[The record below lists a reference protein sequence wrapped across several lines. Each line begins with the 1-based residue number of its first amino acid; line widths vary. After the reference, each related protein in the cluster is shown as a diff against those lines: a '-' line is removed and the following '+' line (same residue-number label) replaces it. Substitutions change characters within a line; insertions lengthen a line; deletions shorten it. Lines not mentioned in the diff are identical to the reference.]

1 MIGAGVS
8 GLSSGIR
15 LLESDW
21 EVTIWASEFSPNTT
35 SDIAA
40 ALWYPFLSA
49 PVEKTDVWGSNTYK
63 VLENLSG
70 LPDTGVTMTRT
81 YEYFRDPQSDPSWKD
96 VVQDFERRTGSLPE
110 DYVECFSF
118 VTPVIE
124 MPLYLGWLRKR
135 YDSLGGSL
143 RQRTIPDFDDL
154 PDTFDVVVNCT
165 GLESGVLLD
174 DGEVYP
180 VRGQIIRVRSSIS
193 EMHLD
198 QQIET
203 LTYIVPRSEDVVLG
217 GVAQQGNWNLGLND
231 EDHDGRAS
239 PDQQPVPVASWPGR
253 AGFLER
259 PGDAIFTDRIHG
271 KGKCRQSRGWI
282 GFHRGRS
289 FRCRCEC
296 VGYRRLLGGRILE
309 QEDGLALWTG
319 DILSQVP
326 GTWNRE
332 FGSTF
337 RAGNGEFL
345 VHGRCMSRYS
355 IS

>member
-15 LLESDW
+15 LLENDW

-96 VVQDFERRTGSLPE
+96 VVQDFERRTDDLPNG
-110 DYVECFSF
+110 YVECFSF

-180 VRGQIIRVRSSIS
+180 VRGQIIRVRSSMS

-217 GVAQQGNWNLGLND
+217 GVAQRGNWNLGLSD
-231 EDHDGRAS
+231 EDHDSILKKCSSIIPELKDAEIIE
-239 PDQQPVPVASWPGR
+239 DLVALRPGR
-253 AGFLER
+253 TVVRLE
-259 PGDAIFTDRIHG
+259 
-271 KGKCRQSRGWI
+271 K
-282 GFHRGRS
+282 
-289 FRCRCEC
+289 
-296 VGYRRLLGGRILE
+296 
-309 QEDGLALWTG
+309 
-319 DILSQVP
+319 
-326 GTWNRE
+326 
-332 FGSTF
+332 
-337 RAGNGEFL
+337 EFL
-345 VHGRCMSRYS
+345 GNHPVVHNYGHGGSGVTLSWGCADEVVELVDG
-355 IS
+355 